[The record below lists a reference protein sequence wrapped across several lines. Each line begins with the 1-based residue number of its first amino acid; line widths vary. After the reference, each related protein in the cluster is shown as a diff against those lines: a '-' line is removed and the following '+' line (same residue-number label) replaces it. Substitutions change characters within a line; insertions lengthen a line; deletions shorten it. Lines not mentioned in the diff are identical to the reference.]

1 MKLATKFQS
10 YMNQEMI
17 ECITHSLCYICVCV
31 SVSVTVSL
39 SLFLLCVFVT
49 LFLKIILP
57 VCLYVRVFVRS
68 FVVICVCPIVF
79 MTEPL
84 MLQLG
89 RPNLLHVTSS
99 LPLLSK

>member
-31 SVSVTVSL
+31 CECVCHCQSVSFS
-39 SLFLLCVFVT
+39 
-49 LFLKIILP
+49 P
-57 VCLYVRVFVRS
+57 VCICDFVS
-68 FVVICVCPIVF
+68 ENHSACLPLCSCVCPIVF